1 MKILFIEIDYKGHH
15 ISLYAN
21 KLFNKFLKK
30 NEVFFLTSINAYK
43 SEEFKTL
50 KNLNK
55 PFKIKTIKTYD
66 NIKNKNNLSIFIY
79 HFRNLYAVYKSAINI
94 IKKEKIDLIYFNH
107 FDPYIFIIAIFCI
120 FKFDVKVFGLLL
132 NIKFHQYYFKFR
144 KKIFLDEI
152 KFYLFKF
159 FLKKKYLQKIF
170 IIDPLFIKFL
180 KYKGIKSKK
189 IIKINEAVYRNKKS
203 NYIKKISNK
212 KKILIYGAISLS
224 KNYEFLIDFLVNSKL
239 INKFQVVIAGKFDQ
253 ESKKI
258 LNSKK
263 YFQVLKNQTLIIKD
277 YFINA
282 KEEQNLFTKSDLIWL
297 CYKGGSDGSSGVL
310 QIAVENLKPVIYYNK
325 GLINNICI
333 THKLGFKISYNQN
346 QLKQLGNLLFSKNLN
361 RKIYEIKKN
370 IKNYKKNIKKEL
382 IFENKIYQEIQKSI
396 L

>member
-43 SEEFKTL
+43 SEEFKSL

-55 PFKIKTIKTYD
+55 PFKIKTIKIYD

-94 IKKEKIDLIYFNH
+94 IKKEKIDLLYFNH

-152 KFYLFKF
+152 KFYLFKL

-189 IIKINEAVYRNKKS
+189 IIKINEAVYKNKKS
-203 NYIKKISNK
+203 NYIKKIINK
-212 KKILIYGAISLS
+212 KKILIYGAISLR
-224 KNYEFLIDFLVNSKL
+224 KNYELLIDFLVNSKL
-239 INKFQVVIAGKFDQ
+239 INKFQVVIAGKFDL

-258 LNSKK
+258 ITSKK
-263 YFQVLKNQTLIIKD
+263 YSKIIKEKRLIIKD
-277 YFINA
+277 YFINLR
-282 KEEQNLFTKSDLIWL
+282 EETNLFTNTDLVWL
-297 CYKGGSDGSSGVL
+297 CYVGGSDGSSGVL
-310 QIAVENLKPVIYYNK
+310 QTAIDNIKPVIYYNR
-325 GLINNICI
+325 GLINKICQS
-333 THKLGFKISYNQN
+333 HDLGFKISYNYN
-346 QLKQLGNLLFSKNLN
+346 EPEQLNKLLLSKNLDQ
-361 RKIYEIKKN
+361 RIQHIKKN
-370 IKNYKKNIKKEL
+370 IKKYKKNIKEEL
-382 IFENKIYQEIQKSI
+382 IFEDKIYKEITKDIQ
-396 L
+396 